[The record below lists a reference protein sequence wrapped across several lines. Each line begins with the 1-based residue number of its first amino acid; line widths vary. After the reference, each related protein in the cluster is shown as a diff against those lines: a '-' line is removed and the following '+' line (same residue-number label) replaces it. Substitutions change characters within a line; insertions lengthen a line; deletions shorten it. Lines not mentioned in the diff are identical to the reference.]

1 MYFDTNNRQL
11 NNLVNEVVL
20 ENNNSFKWY
29 LDSNIDTNLKIK

>member
-11 NNLVNEVVL
+11 NNLVNEVVF
-20 ENNNSFKWY
+20 ENNNSFRWY